1 MCREFARVKE
11 QWVLVD
17 AALVATAVV
26 LPQNSSGGQCGKEP
40 GHRCPHVLVSNIR
53 DENINVVPFLR
64 FQEGDT
70 GENCGDFCSSLLL
83 VPP

>member
-1 MCREFARVKE
+1 MCRGFAPVKE
-11 QWVLVD
+11 WWVLVD
-17 AALVATAVV
+17 TAPVATAVV
-26 LPQNSSGGQCGKEP
+26 LPQNGSGGQCGKEP
-40 GHRCPHVLVSNIR
+40 GHRRPRVLVSNIP
-53 DENINVVPFLR
+53 DENIDVVPFLR